1 MQTITKDQLKEKVE
15 LALRRQYGKTV
26 EEAHEYEIYYA
37 VARATMDDIVEKW
50 YNCKR
55 SQAQDKVKQ
64 MYYLS
69 AEFLMGR
76 YLSNNLINLQ
86 YDKIV
91 KEVLEDLNVDID
103 KLEDNE
109 MDAGLGNGGL
119 GRLAACFLDSLATL
133 SLPGH
138 GYGLRYKYGMFE
150 QKIENGFQVE
160 YPDDWTKYGT
170 PWSIKRLD
178 RTFEI
183 KFGGQIEIH
192 KDEIGKE
199 YYKRVNTENVKA
211 IAYDVPIIGY
221 GNGVVNTLRLWEAR
235 SPEGFDLQLFNA
247 QRYIAASEKAVE
259 AEDISR
265 VLYPNDTE
273 RSGKWLRLKQQYFFT
288 SASLQDI
295 VRRYKSIYGNNFDK
309 FADKVA
315 IQLNDTHPVVGI
327 PELMRI
333 FLDQEKL
340 SWDEAWAISKE
351 VFAYTNHTILS
362 EALEKWDI
370 SLMQP
375 LLPRI
380 YQIIEEINRRFVNE
394 LKEKYN
400 NDYDRIHRMS
410 IIANDQVKMAWLA
423 IVGSHQ
429 VNGVAKLHTE
439 ILKNQ
444 ELKDWYELY
453 PEKFL
458 NKTNGVTQRRWL
470 LKANPELSE
479 YITTLIGDKWITD
492 LSELKKLEKYIDDEK
507 VLEKLLDI
515 KLNNKK
521 KLAKYILDTTGIEVN
536 PNSIFDIQVKR
547 LHEYKRQLLNILHVM
562 NLYNKLK
569 ENPLLDIEPKTFIFA
584 GKSAPGYRRAKGIIK
599 LINTVAQTIN
609 NDASINNKIKVVF
622 LENYRVS
629 LAEKIFPAADLSEQI
644 STASKEAS
652 GTGNMKFMINGAM
665 TIGTMDGANIE
676 IVQEA
681 GIENEFIFGLSSDEV
696 QKLEEWGKY
705 NPMEEYHVVDGLK
718 EVIDQLTDGTYDD
731 NHTGLFREISNSL
744 LYGVDGNRPDTYFVL
759 KDFAQYR
766 EAQQKASKAFKDRTK
781 WAKMMLKNIAN
792 SGKFTS
798 DRTIDEYAKQ
808 IWNIKPYEV
817 KNYIK

>member
-1 MQTITKDQLKEKVE
+1 MQAITKEQLKEKIE

-50 YNCKR
+50 YNCKK
-55 SQAQDKVKQ
+55 SQVQAKVKQ

-91 KEVLEDLNVDID
+91 KEVLADLNVDID
-103 KLEDNE
+103 KLEDKE

-133 SLPGH
+133 NLPGH

-178 RTFEI
+178 RSFEV

-192 KDEIGKE
+192 KDEVGKD

-247 QRYIAASEKAVE
+247 QKYISASEKAIE

-288 SASLQDI
+288 SASIQDI
-295 VRRYKSIYGNNFDK
+295 VRRYKSTYGNNFDK

-315 IQLNDTHPVVGI
+315 IQLNDTHPVVAI

-340 SWDEAWAISKE
+340 SWDEAWEISKK

-370 SLMQP
+370 TLIQP

-380 YQIIEEINRRFVNE
+380 YQIIEEINRRFVTE
-394 LKEKYN
+394 LKDKYS
-400 NDYDRIHRMS
+400 NDFDKINKMS
-410 IIANDQVKMAWLA
+410 IIANGQVKMAWLA
-423 IVGSHQ
+423 IVGSHK

-458 NKTNGVTQRRWL
+458 NKTNGITQRRWL
-470 LKANPELSE
+470 LKANPELAEFISS
-479 YITTLIGDKWITD
+479 LIGDKWITN
-492 LSELKKLEKYIDDEK
+492 LSELKNLEKYVDDEK
-507 VLEKLLDI
+507 VLAKLLEI

-521 KLAKYILDTTGIEVN
+521 KLAKYILDTTGVEVN

-562 NLYNKLK
+562 DLYNRLK
-569 ENPLLDIEPKTFIFA
+569 QNPLLDIEPKTFIFA

-652 GTGNMKFMINGAM
+652 GTGNMKFMLNGGM

-681 GIENEFIFGLSSDEV
+681 GQENAFIFGLSSDEV
-696 QKLEEWGKY
+696 QRLESWGKY
-705 NPMEEYHVVDGLK
+705 NPMEEYYVVDGLK

-731 NHTGLFREISNSL
+731 NYTGLFREISNSL

-766 EAQQKASKAFKDRTK
+766 EAQQKASKAYADKTK
-781 WAKMMLKNIAN
+781 WAKMMLMNIAN

-798 DRTIDEYAKQ
+798 DRTIDEYAKE

-817 KNYIK
+817 NNYIK

>member
-1 MQTITKDQLKEKVE
+1 MKAITKEQLKEKIE

-50 YNCKR
+50 YNCKK
-55 SQAQDKVKQ
+55 SQVRAKVKQ

-91 KEVLEDLNVDID
+91 KEVLADLNVDID
-103 KLEDNE
+103 KLEDKE

-133 SLPGH
+133 NLPGH

-178 RTFEI
+178 RSFEV

-192 KDEIGKE
+192 KDEVGKD

-247 QRYIAASEKAVE
+247 QKYISASEKAIE

-288 SASLQDI
+288 SASIQDI
-295 VRRYKSIYGNNFDK
+295 VRRYKSTYGNNFDK

-315 IQLNDTHPVVGI
+315 IQLNDTHPVVAI

-340 SWDEAWAISKE
+340 SWDEAWEISKK

-370 SLMQP
+370 TLIQP

-380 YQIIEEINRRFVNE
+380 YQIIEEINRRFVTE
-394 LKEKYN
+394 LKDKYS
-400 NDYDRIHRMS
+400 NDFDKINKMS
-410 IIANDQVKMAWLA
+410 IIANGQVKMAWLA
-423 IVGSHQ
+423 IVGSHK

-458 NKTNGVTQRRWL
+458 NKTNGITQRRWL
-470 LKANPELSE
+470 LKANPELAEFISS
-479 YITTLIGDKWITD
+479 LIGDKWITN
-492 LSELKKLEKYIDDEK
+492 LSELKNLEKYVDDEK
-507 VLEKLLDI
+507 VLARLLEI
-515 KLNNKK
+515 KLDNKK
-521 KLAKYILDTTGIEVN
+521 KLAKYILDTTGVEVN

-562 NLYNKLK
+562 DLYNRLK
-569 ENPLLDIEPKTFIFA
+569 QNPLLDIEPKTFIFA

-652 GTGNMKFMINGAM
+652 GTGNMKFMLNGGM

-681 GIENEFIFGLSSDEV
+681 GQENAFIFGLSSDEV
-696 QKLEEWGKY
+696 QRLESWGKY
-705 NPMEEYHVVDGLK
+705 NPMEEYYVVDGLK

-731 NHTGLFREISNSL
+731 NYTGLFREISNSL

-766 EAQQKASKAFKDRTK
+766 EAQQKASKAYADKTK
-781 WAKMMLKNIAN
+781 WAKMMLMNIAN

-798 DRTIDEYAKQ
+798 DRTIDEYAKE

-817 KNYIK
+817 NNYIK

>member
-1 MQTITKDQLKEKVE
+1 MQAITKEQLKEKIE

-50 YNCKR
+50 YNCKK
-55 SQAQDKVKQ
+55 SQVQAKVKQ

-91 KEVLEDLNVDID
+91 KEVLADLNVDID
-103 KLEDNE
+103 KLEDKE

-133 SLPGH
+133 NLPGH

-178 RTFEI
+178 RSFEV

-192 KDEIGKE
+192 KDEVGKD

-247 QRYIAASEKAVE
+247 QKYISASEKAIE

-288 SASLQDI
+288 SASIQDI
-295 VRRYKSIYGNNFDK
+295 VRRYKSTYGNNFDK

-315 IQLNDTHPVVGI
+315 IQLNDTHPVVAI

-340 SWDEAWAISKE
+340 SWDEAWEISKK

-370 SLMQP
+370 TLIQP

-380 YQIIEEINRRFVNE
+380 YQIIEEINRRFVTE
-394 LKEKYN
+394 LKDKYS
-400 NDYDRIHRMS
+400 NDFDKINKMS
-410 IIANDQVKMAWLA
+410 IIANGQVKMAWLA
-423 IVGSHQ
+423 IVGSHK

-439 ILKNQ
+439 LLKNQ

-458 NKTNGVTQRRWL
+458 NKTNGITQRRWL
-470 LKANPELSE
+470 LKANPELAEFISS
-479 YITTLIGDKWITD
+479 LIGDKWITN
-492 LSELKKLEKYIDDEK
+492 LSELKNLEKYVDDEK
-507 VLEKLLDI
+507 VLARLLEI

-521 KLAKYILDTTGIEVN
+521 KLAKYILDTTGVEVN

-562 NLYNKLK
+562 DLYNRLK
-569 ENPLLDIEPKTFIFA
+569 QNPLLDIEPKTFIFA

-652 GTGNMKFMINGAM
+652 GTGNMKFMLNGGM

-681 GIENEFIFGLSSDEV
+681 GQENAFIFGLSSDEV
-696 QKLEEWGKY
+696 QRLESWGKY
-705 NPMEEYHVVDGLK
+705 NPMEEYYVVDGLK

-731 NHTGLFREISNSL
+731 NYTGLFREISNSL

-766 EAQQKASKAFKDRTK
+766 EAQQKASKAYADKTK
-781 WAKMMLKNIAN
+781 WAKMMLMNIAN

-798 DRTIDEYAKQ
+798 DRTIDEYAKE

-817 KNYIK
+817 NNYIK

>member
-1 MQTITKDQLKEKVE
+1 MQAITKEQLKEKIE

-50 YNCKR
+50 YNCKK
-55 SQAQDKVKQ
+55 SQVQAKVKQ

-91 KEVLEDLNVDID
+91 KEVLADLNVDID
-103 KLEDNE
+103 KLEDKE

-133 SLPGH
+133 NLPGH

-178 RTFEI
+178 RSFEV

-192 KDEIGKE
+192 KDEVGKD

-247 QRYIAASEKAVE
+247 QKYISASEKAIE

-288 SASLQDI
+288 SASIQDI
-295 VRRYKSIYGNNFDK
+295 VRRYKSTYGNNFDK

-315 IQLNDTHPVVGI
+315 IQLNDTHPVVAI

-340 SWDEAWAISKE
+340 SWDEAWEISKK

-370 SLMQP
+370 TLIQP

-380 YQIIEEINRRFVNE
+380 YQIIEEINRRFVTE
-394 LKEKYN
+394 LKDKYS
-400 NDYDRIHRMS
+400 NDFDKINKMS
-410 IIANDQVKMAWLA
+410 IIANGQVKMAWLA
-423 IVGSHQ
+423 IVGSHK

-458 NKTNGVTQRRWL
+458 NKTNGITQRRWL
-470 LKANPELSE
+470 LKANPELAEFISS
-479 YITTLIGDKWITD
+479 LIGDKWITN
-492 LSELKKLEKYIDDEK
+492 LSELKNLEKYVDDEK
-507 VLEKLLDI
+507 VLARLLEI

-521 KLAKYILDTTGIEVN
+521 KLAKYILDTTGVEVN

-562 NLYNKLK
+562 DLYNRLK
-569 ENPLLDIEPKTFIFA
+569 QNPLLDIEPKTFIFA

-652 GTGNMKFMINGAM
+652 GTGNMKFMLNGGM

-681 GIENEFIFGLSSDEV
+681 GQENAFIFGLSSDEV
-696 QKLEEWGKY
+696 QRLESWGKY
-705 NPMEEYHVVDGLK
+705 NPMEEYYVVDGLK

-731 NHTGLFREISNSL
+731 NYTGLFREISNSL

-766 EAQQKASKAFKDRTK
+766 EAQQKASKAYADKIK
-781 WAKMMLKNIAN
+781 WAKMMLMNIAN

-798 DRTIDEYAKQ
+798 DRTIDEYAKE

-817 KNYIK
+817 NNYIK

>member
-1 MQTITKDQLKEKVE
+1 MQAITKEQLKEKIE

-50 YNCKR
+50 YNCKK
-55 SQAQDKVKQ
+55 SQVQSKVKQ

-76 YLSNNLINLQ
+76 YLSNNLINLE

-91 KEVLEDLNVDID
+91 KEVLADLNVDID
-103 KLEDNE
+103 KLEDKE

-133 SLPGH
+133 NLPGH

-178 RTFEI
+178 RSFEV

-192 KDEIGKE
+192 KDEVGKD

-247 QRYIAASEKAVE
+247 QKYISASEKAIE

-288 SASLQDI
+288 SASIQDI
-295 VRRYKSIYGNNFDK
+295 VRRYKSTYGNNFDK

-315 IQLNDTHPVVGI
+315 IQLNDTHPVVAI

-340 SWDEAWAISKE
+340 SWDEAWEISKK

-370 SLMQP
+370 TLIQP

-394 LKEKYN
+394 LKEKYS
-400 NDYDRIHRMS
+400 NDFDKINKMS
-410 IIANDQVKMAWLA
+410 IIANGQVKMAWLA
-423 IVGSHQ
+423 IVGSHK

-458 NKTNGVTQRRWL
+458 NKTNGITQRRWL
-470 LKANPELSE
+470 LKANPELAEFISS
-479 YITTLIGDKWITD
+479 LIGDKWITN
-492 LSELKKLEKYIDDEK
+492 LSELKNLEKYVDDEK
-507 VLEKLLDI
+507 VLARLLEI

-521 KLAKYILDTTGIEVN
+521 KLAKYILDTTGVEVN

-562 NLYNKLK
+562 DLYNRLK
-569 ENPLLDIEPKTFIFA
+569 QNPLLDIEPKTFIFA

-652 GTGNMKFMINGAM
+652 GTGNMKFMLNGGM

-681 GIENEFIFGLSSDEV
+681 GQENAFIFGLSSDEV
-696 QKLEEWGKY
+696 QRLESWGKY
-705 NPMEEYHVVDGLK
+705 NPMEEYYVVDGLK

-731 NHTGLFREISNSL
+731 NYTGLFREISNSL

-766 EAQQKASKAFKDRTK
+766 EAQQKASKAYADKTK
-781 WAKMMLKNIAN
+781 WAKMMLMNIAN

-798 DRTIDEYAKQ
+798 DRTIDEYAKE

-817 KNYIK
+817 NNYIK

>member
-1 MQTITKDQLKEKVE
+1 MQAITKEQLKEKIE

-50 YNCKR
+50 YNCKK
-55 SQAQDKVKQ
+55 SQVQAKVKQ

-91 KEVLEDLNVDID
+91 KEVLADLNVDID
-103 KLEDNE
+103 KLEDKE

-133 SLPGH
+133 NLPGH

-178 RTFEI
+178 RSFEV

-192 KDEIGKE
+192 KDEVGKD

-247 QRYIAASEKAVE
+247 QKYISASEKAIE

-288 SASLQDI
+288 SASIQDI
-295 VRRYKSIYGNNFDK
+295 VRRYKSTYGNNFDK

-315 IQLNDTHPVVGI
+315 IQLNDTHPVVAI

-340 SWDEAWAISKE
+340 SWDEAWEISKK

-370 SLMQP
+370 TLIQP

-380 YQIIEEINRRFVNE
+380 YQIIEEINRRFVTE
-394 LKEKYN
+394 LKDKYS
-400 NDYDRIHRMS
+400 NDFDKINKMS
-410 IIANDQVKMAWLA
+410 IIANGQVKMAWLA
-423 IVGSHQ
+423 IVGSHK

-458 NKTNGVTQRRWL
+458 NKTNGITQRRWL
-470 LKANPELSE
+470 LKANPELAEFISS
-479 YITTLIGDKWITD
+479 LIGDKWITN
-492 LSELKKLEKYIDDEK
+492 LSELKNLEKYVDDEK
-507 VLEKLLDI
+507 VLARLLEI
-515 KLNNKK
+515 KLDNKK
-521 KLAKYILDTTGIEVN
+521 KLAKYILDTTGVEVN

-562 NLYNKLK
+562 DLYNRLK
-569 ENPLLDIEPKTFIFA
+569 QNPLLDIEPKTFIFA

-629 LAEKIFPAADLSEQI
+629 LAEKIFPADDLSEQI

-652 GTGNMKFMINGAM
+652 GTGNMKFMLNGGM

-681 GIENEFIFGLSSDEV
+681 GQENAFIFGLSSDEV
-696 QKLEEWGKY
+696 QRLESWGKY
-705 NPMEEYHVVDGLK
+705 NPMEEYYVVDGLK

-731 NHTGLFREISNSL
+731 NYTGLFREISNSL

-766 EAQQKASKAFKDRTK
+766 EAQQKASKAYADKTK
-781 WAKMMLKNIAN
+781 WAKMMLMNIAN

-798 DRTIDEYAKQ
+798 DRTIDEYAKE

-817 KNYIK
+817 NNYIK

>member
-1 MQTITKDQLKEKVE
+1 MQAITKEQLKEKIE

-50 YNCKR
+50 YNCKK
-55 SQAQDKVKQ
+55 SQVQAKVKQ

-91 KEVLEDLNVDID
+91 KEVLADLNVDID
-103 KLEDNE
+103 KLEDKE

-133 SLPGH
+133 NLPGH

-178 RTFEI
+178 RSFEV

-192 KDEIGKE
+192 KDEVGKD

-247 QRYIAASEKAVE
+247 QKYISASEKAIE

-288 SASLQDI
+288 SASIQDI
-295 VRRYKSIYGNNFDK
+295 VRRYKSTYGNNFDK

-315 IQLNDTHPVVGI
+315 IQLNDTHPVVAI

-340 SWDEAWAISKE
+340 SWDEAWEISKK

-370 SLMQP
+370 TLIQP

-380 YQIIEEINRRFVNE
+380 YQIIEEINRRFVTE
-394 LKEKYN
+394 LKDKYS
-400 NDYDRIHRMS
+400 NDFDKINKMS
-410 IIANDQVKMAWLA
+410 IIANGQVKMAWLA
-423 IVGSHQ
+423 IVGSHK
-429 VNGVAKLHTE
+429 VNGVAELHTE
-439 ILKNQ
+439 ILKEH
-444 ELKDWYELY
+444 ELRDWYELY

-458 NKTNGVTQRRWL
+458 NKTNGITQRRWL
-470 LKANPELSE
+470 LKANPELAEFISS
-479 YITTLIGDKWITD
+479 LIGDKWITN
-492 LSELKKLEKYIDDEK
+492 LSELKNLEKYIDDEK
-507 VLEKLLDI
+507 VLARLLEI
-515 KLNNKK
+515 KLDNKK
-521 KLAKYILDTTGIEVN
+521 KLAKYILDTTGVEVN

-562 NLYNKLK
+562 DLYNRLK
-569 ENPLLDIEPKTFIFA
+569 QNPLLDIEPKTFIFA

-652 GTGNMKFMINGAM
+652 GTGNMKFMLNGGM

-681 GIENEFIFGLSSDEV
+681 GQENAFIFGLSSDEV
-696 QKLEEWGKY
+696 QRLESWGKY
-705 NPMEEYHVVDGLK
+705 NPMEEYYVVDGLK

-731 NHTGLFREISNSL
+731 NYTGLFREISNSL

-766 EAQQKASKAFKDRTK
+766 EAQQKASKAYADKTK
-781 WAKMMLKNIAN
+781 WAKMMLMNIAN

-798 DRTIDEYAKQ
+798 DRTIDEYAKE

-817 KNYIK
+817 NNYIK